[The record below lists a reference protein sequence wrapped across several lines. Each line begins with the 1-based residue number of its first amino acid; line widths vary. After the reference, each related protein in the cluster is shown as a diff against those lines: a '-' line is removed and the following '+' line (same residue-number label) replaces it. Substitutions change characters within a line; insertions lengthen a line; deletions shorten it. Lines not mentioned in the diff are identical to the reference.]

1 LNYGAI
7 SAKDADPRTH
17 IKIVNFATRQ
27 YEEPTNMARA
37 GSYLIRKMKLV
48 MSSGILA
55 ANPGSQTG
63 ELLVGYPFSA
73 VSTSQSTESML
84 LKLRVYLGSVLYR
97 PENILILPHIAFEGV
112 TSGCE
117 TDANSDDYVQ
127 FVPIGF
133 LKAELD
139 KPTANMYNV
148 CKKLTK
154 AIKEDTNYANNPLGT
169 ALGHFQRELVAGV
182 VSVARGKIGVEGAQ
196 GFYWNDT
203 DECVQFDDEIEYPAV
218 ICRGSSV
225 NKTDQNTGGYV
236 HRTSNTGHLGCIDS
250 PQCADRIWGTAGGQ
264 VYKADPNRV

>member
-1 LNYGAI
+1 MGGLTDEVEISMSYGALG
-7 SAKDADPRTH
+7 AEE
-17 IKIVNFATRQ
+17 KIMDFNTRQ
-27 YEEPTNMARA
+27 YEKLTGVDKQNGQTKLDGTN
-37 GSYLIRKMKLV
+37 YVIRKMKLV

-117 TDANSDDYVQ
+117 ARVDDVNHPNEYFIFTPKPV
-127 FVPIGF
+127 
-133 LKAELD
+133 LKKELD
-139 KPTANMYNV
+139 KPVANMHRLCKELSQKCTTEAQMKEAFGLRENEDMPDGHKGFKWDDINKVVYFVEEEYN
-148 CKKLTK
+148 
-154 AIKEDTNYANNPLGT
+154 
-169 ALGHFQRELVAGV
+169 
-182 VSVARGKIGVEGAQ
+182 
-196 GFYWNDT
+196 
-203 DECVQFDDEIEYPAV
+203 AV
-218 ICRGSSV
+218 ICRGSKAKKAENPAGYSV
-225 NKTDQNTGGYV
+225 LT
-236 HRTSNTGHLGCIDS
+236 HNTGHLGCIDS